1 LALVAVTAP
10 LLGEYVAFQPL
21 VMVCPDARLNLSD
34 QPLIADEPVLVMVM
48 LSVKPVF
55 HALTEL
61 VARQA
66 PPPWVGGGVV
76 GGCWVVGGGPVV
88 GWVGPLVASLTVML
102 ELPLLWYPS
111 VAMIW

>member
-1 LALVAVTAP
+1 LTLVAVAWP
-10 LLGEYVAFQPL
+10 LPGEYVAFQPL

-48 LSVKPVF
+48 LSVRPVF

-61 VARQA
+61 VTRQA
-66 PPPWVGGGVV
+66 PPPWFGGEVV
-76 GGCWVVGGGPVV
+76 FVGGPVV